1 MRKTSKALAML
12 TVLPLAFALQGCG
25 GEDSKVR
32 VTPPSQ
38 DHVLYQP
45 GTHPRFD
52 PGGSDLPFNNDLIF
66 LTAAT
71 AQDDAF
77 DGTAHIDQ
85 PANPVINAVNSLDG
99 FSTNAP
105 FDILFRGRLDPTS
118 VSPANVFLLPLK
130 TVPGGEP
137 LSPEDID
144 LTDPFGTPAPIA
156 VQVVSLEEANG
167 EINDAI
173 RVLPLQPLKPKTKYL
188 VLLTNG
194 LQPILDADGNEITRS
209 WVFNALSSPGF
220 NAGGA
225 LAPVK
230 ELVGG
235 WNQLSAGFL
244 QAASSGALDAEAA
257 AASIRLSYT
266 FTTTDPITP
275 LLAMAAPRA
284 ALVQAA
290 VTDFGIP
297 ATDAVGLV
305 QILDSQVTLSTPQPR
320 ELGIA
325 MQTEID
331 LSVLTGGQ
339 LPADVG
345 YLYTGFIK
353 LPYYLDAPQQ
363 GGDTSYTRSSWSA
376 DQTLGYALG
385 AGLPGAPALPP
396 SDVDGT
402 TYNVTYRY
410 PFAGQKGTE
419 SVPLQVTL
427 PDAANTPAYLNGATC
442 DMAYGA
448 SGYPVVIYAHGI
460 TSDRSSIVT
469 LAHALAGNCVA
480 TVSVDLPLHGVSP
493 TSDFAVLNVESSPMI
508 PFDLLYGVDAPR
520 ERFFND
526 PGGSGAQFINLANLT
541 NTRDN
546 LRQGVMDLLNLNA
559 SLDEISMQLDAQ
571 GLGSLDTSN
580 VKVVGVSLGGMVASV
595 MTTINQMAIGAEAA
609 TVAFASNLNPISGLA
624 ASVAGTQL
632 TQILLNSDTFGPV
645 IRGGLADAGV
655 VPGSVNFERFIFAAQ
670 STVDSADPVNFAE
683 TLGALGVPVLLQQVN
698 GDAVVPNEAP
708 GLPLAA
714 TAGLI
719 KLTGA
724 SQAGPSPAPVD
735 MASAPGVVKMLNGGH
750 GSLLDPSAGFS
761 VTTEMQTQVVS
772 FVISGG
778 AQVAVGAGSPAD
790 VEAP

>member
-66 LTAAT
+66 LTPANSEG
-71 AQDDAF
+71 DAF
-77 DGTAHIDQ
+77 DGTANIAQ
-85 PANPVINAVNSLDG
+85 PSNPVIDAVNALDG

-105 FDILFRGRLDPTS
+105 FDILISGSVNPASVIGGATVFLVELTSNGEVLDPGNITGVAGLAEIDAEVIS
-118 VSPANVFLLPLK
+118 VD
-130 TVPGGEP
+130 GG
-137 LSPEDID
+137 
-144 LTDPFGTPAPIA
+144 
-156 VQVVSLEEANG
+156 VN
-167 EINDAI
+167 NAI
-173 RVLPLQPLKPKTKYL
+173 RIIPKEPLQPATKYL
-188 VLLTNG
+188 VFVTNNVVDAQGEPLT
-194 LQPILDADGNEITRS
+194 TS
-209 WVFNALSSPGF
+209 WAYNALRGDSFNAT
-220 NAGGA
+220 GA
-225 LAPVK
+225 LATVRQ
-230 ELVGG
+230 LVRAWDGIAGSVLVAGSGG
-235 WNQLSAGFL
+235 LL
-244 QAASSGALDAEAA
+244 PLEDAIESVVIA
-257 AASIRLSYT
+257 YT

-290 VTDFGIP
+290 VNDFGIP
-297 ATDAVGLV
+297 PADAVGMV

-331 LSVLTGGQ
+331 LSVLTGGL

-427 PDAANTPAYLNGATC
+427 PDAANTPAYLGGATC
-442 DMAYGA
+442 GMAYGA

-460 TSDRSSIVT
+460 TSDRSSVVT
-469 LAHALAGNCVA
+469 LAHSLADNCVA

-493 TSDFAVLNVESSPMI
+493 TSSFAVLNVESSPMI

-571 GLGSLDTSN
+571 GLGALDTSN

-670 STVDSADPVNFAE
+670 STVDSADPVNFAA

-698 GDAVVPNEAP
+698 GDTVVPNEAP

-724 SQAGPSPAPVD
+724 SQSGPSPAPVD

-750 GSLLDPSAGFS
+750 GSLLDPSAGLS
-761 VTTEMQTQVVS
+761 VTTEMQAQVVS

>member
-66 LTAAT
+66 LTPANSEG
-71 AQDDAF
+71 DAF
-77 DGTAHIDQ
+77 DGTANIAQ
-85 PANPVINAVNSLDG
+85 PSNPVIDAVNALDG

-105 FDILFRGRLDPTS
+105 FDILISGSVNPVSVVGGSTVFLVELTSNGEVLDPGNITGVAGLAEIDAKVIS
-118 VSPANVFLLPLK
+118 VDGGVNNAIRIIPTEPLQPATKYLAFITNNV
-130 TVPGGEP
+130 VDAQGEP
-137 LSPEDID
+137 L
-144 LTDPFGTPAPIA
+144 TT
-156 VQVVSLEEANG
+156 
-167 EINDAI
+167 
-173 RVLPLQPLKPKTKYL
+173 
-188 VLLTNG
+188 
-194 LQPILDADGNEITRS
+194 S
-209 WVFNALSSPGF
+209 WAYNALRGDSFNAT
-220 NAGGA
+220 GA
-225 LAPVK
+225 LATVRQ
-230 ELVGG
+230 LVRAWDGI
-235 WNQLSAGFL
+235 AGQIL
-244 QAASSGALDAEAA
+244 AGAATAPNPPTEEQIAA
-257 AASIRLSYT
+257 AIDTVVIAYT

-290 VTDFGIP
+290 VNDFGIP
-297 ATDAVGLV
+297 QADAVGLV

-320 ELGIA
+320 GLGIA

-331 LSVLTGGQ
+331 LSVLTGGL

-353 LPYYLDAPQQ
+353 LPYYLNAPQQ
-363 GGDTSYTRSSWSA
+363 AGDASYTQSSWSA
-376 DQTLGYALG
+376 DQALGYALG
-385 AGLPGAPALPP
+385 VGLPDAPPLPP

-442 DMAYGA
+442 DVAYGA

-469 LAHALAGNCVA
+469 LAHALADNCVA

-493 TSDFAVLNVESSPMI
+493 TGNFAVLNVESSPMI
-508 PFDLLYGVDAPR
+508 PFDQLYGVDAPR

-645 IRGGLADAGV
+645 IRDGLADAGV

-698 GDAVVPNEAP
+698 GDTVVPNEAP

-724 SQAGPSPAPVD
+724 SQSGPSPAPVD